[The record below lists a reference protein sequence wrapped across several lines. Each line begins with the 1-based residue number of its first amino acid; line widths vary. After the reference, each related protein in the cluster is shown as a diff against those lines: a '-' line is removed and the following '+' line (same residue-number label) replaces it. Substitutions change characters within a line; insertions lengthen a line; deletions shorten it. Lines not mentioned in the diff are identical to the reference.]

1 MALAQRLLRGLLD
14 LVVGVVKA
22 LILLGACLW
31 AYRIRLLSVQ
41 KYGYLIH
48 EFDPWFNARA
58 TKYLAKQGWH
68 AFFHWYDYMSWYPLG
83 RPIGTTI
90 YPGMQILSVW
100 IWRALKV
107 FPSPRSPLKWEIPS
121 SLVESLPAG
130 WISYLPG
137 HGKAEFSSMNV
148 NDVCVMVPAWLAA
161 VATFS
166 IFLLTWEVSES
177 SGAGVAAAV
186 VMAIIPA
193 HLMRSMTGYGRV
205 RVPKSMI
212 GLKPFFLMELE
223 TYLLVKPE
231 HCGPGY
237 HEYLLDQLRQK
248 IEGTVQDKAGLI
260 ISVKEIEPTDKG
272 KLHEGTGLIMV
283 PMKYNA
289 LVLQLFKN
297 EVVDAEVTE
306 LNKLGFFCEVGPA
319 RVFVSKSLLPEG
331 WNYSEAETAGGAS
344 FVSGDGTSWIRREV
358 GVRVKLVATKQVTDG
373 EGCRFGIKRLNY
385 FSPWSAR
392 IRGLFLKHRKTGNP
406 LVDSVAEHQAASDQA
421 YDMYLGTPRYFAFV
435 GLFFCW
441 HQRTPAKIFPVLF
454 AAVAYHFS
462 LKMSRLLIICGP
474 IVSILA
480 GYPVGLLGD
489 WCLEQVKRLLCGPI
503 PAEVEEE
510 VPTRTGGMG
519 SIYRICKM
527 LMWPVTYTDEV
538 SAVEKWSTYI
548 ATKHPLLDRSTRL
561 LLAAILAS
569 WAWREAQEP
578 WEKFV
583 HLCYSHA
590 ESLAE
595 PGLAYEARLRNGKTI
610 IVDDY
615 YQGYLWIDKNTPPD
629 SRVLAWWDY
638 GYQITGI
645 AKRTSVADGNTWNH
659 EHIATIGRILSNPV
673 KKSHNIMRHLADYV
687 LVWAGERE
695 TDLRIS
701 THFARIGNSVFP
713 DICGPRD
720 PTCSKYAAYPQP
732 TPMMRESFVYNAVKH
747 KLLPDVE
754 LNPKLFKEVHTTKHG
769 LMRIYQVLNVS
780 QESKDWVADPANR
793 ICDAPGSWYCVGQ
806 YPPALKKLIAKR
818 KNFSQ
823 LEDFN
828 RKQTEKSDYT
838 RLIEKQQA
846 ETGRDAE
853 L

>member
-1 MALAQRLLRGLLD
+1 MRD
-14 LVVGVVKA
+14 
-22 LILLGACLW
+22 
-31 AYRIRLLSVQ
+31 
-41 KYGYLIH
+41 
-48 EFDPWFNARA
+48 
-58 TKYLAKQGWH
+58 
-68 AFFHWYDYMSWYPLG
+68 
-83 RPIGTTI
+83 
-90 YPGMQILSVW
+90 
-100 IWRALKV
+100 
-107 FPSPRSPLKWEIPS
+107 
-121 SLVESLPAG
+121 
-130 WISYLPG
+130 
-137 HGKAEFSSMNV
+137 
-148 NDVCVMVPAWLAA
+148 
-161 VATFS
+161 
-166 IFLLTWEVSES
+166 
-177 SGAGVAAAV
+177 
-186 VMAIIPA
+186 A
-193 HLMRSMTGYGRV
+193 H
-205 RVPKSMI
+205 K
-212 GLKPFFLMELE
+212 
-223 TYLLVKPE
+223 
-231 HCGPGY
+231 
-237 HEYLLDQLRQK
+237 
-248 IEGTVQDKAGLI
+248 
-260 ISVKEIEPTDKG
+260 
-272 KLHEGTGLIMV
+272 
-283 PMKYNA
+283 
-289 LVLQLFKN
+289 
-297 EVVDAEVTE
+297 
-306 LNKLGFFCEVGPA
+306 
-319 RVFVSKSLLPEG
+319 
-331 WNYSEAETAGGAS
+331 
-344 FVSGDGTSWIRREV
+344 
-358 GVRVKLVATKQVTDG
+358 
-373 EGCRFGIKRLNY
+373 
-385 FSPWSAR
+385 
-392 IRGLFLKHRKTGNP
+392 
-406 LVDSVAEHQAASDQA
+406 AASDQA